1 MLYSPMHAGPRRCRV
16 PHPTTDCSPWRRC
29 RGGPGKPP
37 HRRRR
42 TMSPLTFLVERPRAE
57 APCAGAILT
66 GPTRPGREALAAEDV
81 TVIYGSRVQA
91 FALAGMTVS
100 HAVDVVG
107 PTLGVEPGRPALV
120 NGEQVWPGRR
130 LAVNDALELVRVAG
144 EKG

>member
-1 MLYSPMHAGPRRCRV
+1 MST
-16 PHPTTDCSPWRRC
+16 PTS
-29 RGGPGKPP
+29 
-37 HRRRR
+37 
-42 TMSPLTFLVERPRAE
+42 LFERPCAE
-57 APCAGAILT
+57 VPCADAILT
-66 GPTRPGREALAAEDV
+66 EPARPGREALAAEDV

-107 PTLGVEPGRPALV
+107 PILGVEPGRPALV
-120 NGEQVWPGRR
+120 NGEQVRPGRR

>member
-1 MLYSPMHAGPRRCRV
+1 MST
-16 PHPTTDCSPWRRC
+16 PTS
-29 RGGPGKPP
+29 
-37 HRRRR
+37 
-42 TMSPLTFLVERPRAE
+42 LFEL
-57 APCAGAILT
+57 PCAAVSCTDAILT
-66 GPTRPGREALAAEDV
+66 EPARPGREALAAEDV

-107 PTLGVEPGRPALV
+107 PILGVEPGRPALV
-120 NGEQVWPGRR
+120 NGEQVRPGRR